1 MNAVVT
7 GASTGIGKAV
17 ALRLDRE
24 GWRVFAGVRR
34 QEDGEALMGAAAS
47 GRLVPV
53 IIDVTEADGLASARD
68 AVRDMI
74 GSGQGIHG
82 LVNSAGIGVGGP
94 VEFVALEEWRRQ
106 LEVNVI
112 GQVAVTQAFLPDL
125 RAGKG
130 RIVNIGSIGGL
141 LANPFLAPYCASKF
155 AMEAITDSLR
165 LELRKWGMWV
175 AIIEPGAIATPIWEK
190 AKSQYAEAVAALP
203 IEGRELYG
211 RDVEAFS
218 KAFLSLG
225 TRGLPPEAVAGAAL
239 HALTAKK
246 PKPRYV
252 IGREA
257 KAQLALSR
265 ILPVRAMDAI
275 TSRVLQIGR

>member
-1 MNAVVT
+1 M
-7 GASTGIGKAV
+7 
-17 ALRLDRE
+17 
-24 GWRVFAGVRR
+24 FAGVRK
-34 QEDGEALMGAAAS
+34 QEDGDALKEAASS

-53 IIDVTEADGLASARD
+53 MIDVTDAHGIAR
-68 AVRDMI
+68 AREVVREI
-74 GSGQGIHG
+74 VGSRAGIHG
-82 LVNSAGIGVGGP
+82 LVNNAGVGVGGP
-94 VEFVALEEWRRQ
+94 VEFVALDEWRRQ

-112 GQVAVTQAFLPDL
+112 GQVAVTQAFLPEL
-125 RAGKG
+125 RDGKG

-165 LELRKWGMWV
+165 VELRKWGMWV
-175 AIIEPGAIATPIWEK
+175 AIIEPGSIATSIWEK
-190 AKSQYAEAVAALP
+190 AESEYAEALAALGP
-203 IEGRELYG
+203 EGRELYG
-211 RDVEAFS
+211 RDVEAFT
-218 KAFLSLG
+218 KAFLKLG
-225 TRGLPPEAVAGAAL
+225 TRGLPPAAVADAAL
-239 HALTAKK
+239 HALTARK

-265 ILPVRAMDAI
+265 ILPARAMDAI

>member
-1 MNAVVT
+1 MF
-7 GASTGIGKAV
+7 S
-17 ALRLDRE
+17 
-24 GWRVFAGVRR
+24 GVR
-34 QEDGEALMGAAAS
+34 QQQDGEALKEAAAS

-53 IIDVTEADGLASARD
+53 IIDVTDADGIVRARD
-68 AVRDMI
+68 AVQDMV

-82 LVNSAGIGVGGP
+82 LVNNAGIGVGGP
-94 VEFVALEEWRRQ
+94 VEFVALDEWRRQ

-112 GQVAVTQAFLPDL
+112 GQVAVTQAFLPEL
-125 RAGKG
+125 RAGNG
-130 RIVNIGSIGGL
+130 RIGNIGSIGGL

-165 LELRKWGMWV
+165 VELRKWGMWV
-175 AIIEPGAIATPIWEK
+175 AIIEPGSIATPIWEK
-190 AKSQYAEAVAALP
+190 AESQYADALAALP
-203 IEGRELYG
+203 PGGRELYG
-211 RDVEAFS
+211 RDVEAFT
-218 KAFLSLG
+218 KAFLKLG
-225 TRGLPPEAVAGAAL
+225 TRGLPPEAVADAAL

-265 ILPVRAMDAI
+265 ILPVRAMDAV